1 MIIISLLGKRE
12 AYENRKKMQE
22 ATETTEE
29 NEPIDE
35 KTTHTYVEYC
45 RDGFKPTSEKIETGK
60 LN

>member
-1 MIIISLLGKRE
+1 
-12 AYENRKKMQE
+12 MQE
-22 ATETTEE
+22 TTDTPEEKETV
-29 NEPIDE
+29 DE